1 VREATLL
8 RGRLQA
14 DDRLLLITEGNE
26 AAGGAAAGLAAG
38 ARRGAAESGGGGGGR
53 APPQAA
59 DLGVVHLRLPAQYLA
74 ANWPLS
80 HAALSADG
88 MDIAVSGR
96 HGLALYS
103 RRSAR
108 WRLFGDVSQER
119 EIAVHVRPETAPLA
133 PRVMTVLSTGVDSR
147 IGQAD
152 GLGLK
157 WLQQLA
163 KRASH
168 RNIMM
173 LCSLK
178 LCPADLNNLKH
189 ANGMVD

>member
-1 VREATLL
+1 MLL
-8 RGRLQA
+8 CGWLQA

-38 ARRGAAESGGGGGGR
+38 ARRGAAESGGGGR

-119 EIAVHVRPETAPLA
+119 EIAVHVRPKTAPLESA
-133 PRVMTVLSTGVDSR
+133 
-147 IGQAD
+147 IN
-152 GLGLK
+152 
-157 WLQQLA
+157 
-163 KRASH
+163 
-168 RNIMM
+168 RN
-173 LCSLK
+173 
-178 LCPADLNNLKH
+178 
-189 ANGMVD
+189 